1 MDKDKKLYRVTT
13 NRCGDFYAIAT
24 SFDEAAN
31 AVEKA
36 LTNSDYGTFESRKVN
51 AVQLI
56 AIEHFFP
63 DDKQFFSGSNNN
75 LIIVKEE

>member
-1 MDKDKKLYRVTT
+1 MDKDKKLYQVTT
-13 NRCGDFYAIAT
+13 NGCGDFYAIAT

-36 LTNSDYGTFESRKVN
+36 LTNSDYGTYELRKIN

-63 DDKQFFSGSNNN
+63 DDKQFFCGSNNN
-75 LIIVKEE
+75 LIIAKE

>member
-1 MDKDKKLYRVTT
+1 MDKDKKLYQVTT
-13 NRCGDFYAIAT
+13 NRCGDFYVIAT

-36 LTNSDYGTFESRKVN
+36 LANSDYGTYELRKAREVK
-51 AVQLI
+51 LI
-56 AIEHFFP
+56 AIEHYFP
-63 DDKQFFSGSNNN
+63 EDKQFFCGSNNN